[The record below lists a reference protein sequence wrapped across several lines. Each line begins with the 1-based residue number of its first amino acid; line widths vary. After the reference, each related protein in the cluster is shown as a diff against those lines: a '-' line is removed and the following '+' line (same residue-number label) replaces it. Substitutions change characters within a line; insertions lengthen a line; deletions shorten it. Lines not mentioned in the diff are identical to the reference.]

1 MESVIEEKSVYKDE
15 FLLQKYLTIVLEH
28 RARNHFDGKVFV
40 KNIVFDYLNDQMDE
54 LKDKFVFINHAD
66 SIDIVRNALTYL
78 EKFALYN
85 GKFMN
90 IKEKEIDHMVKRE
103 DFLTTK
109 ISKDSALDEKKIF
122 KNSTQQEVDEILNEE
137 RLNDVTFRKTLN
149 VLCATCSEKDICLE
163 SFKTKKA

>member
-1 MESVIEEKSVYKDE
+1 
-15 FLLQKYLTIVLEH
+15 
-28 RARNHFDGKVFV
+28 
-40 KNIVFDYLNDQMDE
+40 MDE
-54 LKDKFVFINHAD
+54 LKDRFVFINHAD
-66 SIDIVRNALTYL
+66 SIDIVRNALAYL

-109 ISKDSALDEKKIF
+109 ISKDSALDEKEIF
-122 KNSTQQEVDEILNEE
+122 KNSTQQEVDETLNEE
-137 RLNDVTFRKTLN
+137 SLNDVTFRKTLN